1 MISTKTICLACNCD
15 QYGSLDV
22 QCDIV
27 SGQCPCKENFMG
39 QRCDLCE
46 ENKYRDGFECPS
58 MSETNVAL
66 LDAPF
71 DHLQLVHHATA
82 KCKNVSIATDEI

>member
-1 MISTKTICLACNCD
+1 MV
-15 QYGSLDV
+15 QLDV

-58 MSETNVAL
+58 MRINS
-66 LDAPF
+66 
-71 DHLQLVHHATA
+71 
-82 KCKNVSIATDEI
+82 

>member
-1 MISTKTICLACNCD
+1 MDSHLKAVHVRLSRFDWRLIEYHSLVECNCD

-22 QCDIV
+22 QCDILT
-27 SGQCPCKENFMG
+27 GQCPCKENFMG

-58 MSETNVAL
+58 MIIE
-66 LDAPF
+66 
-71 DHLQLVHHATA
+71 
-82 KCKNVSIATDEI
+82 

>member
-1 MISTKTICLACNCD
+1 MLRLACNCD

-22 QCDIV
+22 QCDIL

-58 MSETNVAL
+58 MTDQSTEMRNADHLENVAFRLSCL
-66 LDAPF
+66 L
-71 DHLQLVHHATA
+71 
-82 KCKNVSIATDEI
+82 S

>member
-1 MISTKTICLACNCD
+1 LYYYDLILACNCD
-15 QYGSLDV
+15 EYGSLDV

-27 SGQCPCKENFMG
+27 TGQCPCKENFMG

-58 MSETNVAL
+58 MII
-66 LDAPF
+66 
-71 DHLQLVHHATA
+71 
-82 KCKNVSIATDEI
+82 K

>member
-1 MISTKTICLACNCD
+1 MDFHLKDVHVNEFVCYCYCYYDSILECNCD

-27 SGQCPCKENFMG
+27 TGQCPCKENFMG

-58 MSETNVAL
+58 MNI
-66 LDAPF
+66 
-71 DHLQLVHHATA
+71 
-82 KCKNVSIATDEI
+82 K